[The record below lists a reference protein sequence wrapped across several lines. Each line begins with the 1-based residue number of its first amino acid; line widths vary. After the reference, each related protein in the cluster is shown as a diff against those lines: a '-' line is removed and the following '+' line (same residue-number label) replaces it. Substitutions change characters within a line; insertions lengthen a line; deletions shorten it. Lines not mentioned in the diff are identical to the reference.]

1 MSGVDVHFSGPWFD
15 GRAEQA
21 IRDACDDARDDVA
34 AYAEERV
41 LMGTSASFKTRTPYY
56 ETRIDTTRV
65 SAEVS
70 LVHDHGVIYGPWL
83 EGVGSRNYP
92 ATRFRGYG
100 HWRAAK
106 QAVELRG
113 PQIADLAVRRRL
125 PEMGG

>member
-1 MSGVDVHFSGPWFD
+1 MGVEITFHGPLFD
-15 GRAEQA
+15 GRAERAMQ
-21 IRDACDDARDDVA
+21 DACDDARDDIA

-65 SAEVS
+65 TSEVS
-70 LVHDHGVIYGPWL
+70 LVHDHGVIYGAWL

-92 ATRFRGYG
+92 MTRFKGYH
-100 HWRAAK
+100 HWRNAK
-106 QAVELRG
+106 TAVEARG
-113 PQIADLAVRRRL
+113 PQIAAAAVRRRL

>member
-1 MSGVDVHFSGPWFD
+1 MSIDIDFQGPLFD
-15 GRAEQA
+15 GRAERA
-21 IRDACDDARDDVA
+21 MADACDDARDDIA

-41 LMGTSASFKTRTPYY
+41 LLGTSMHFKTRTPYY
-56 ETRIDTTRV
+56 ETRITTERV
-65 SAEVS
+65 TSEVS
-70 LVHDHGVIYGPWL
+70 LVHDQGVVYGPWL

-113 PQIADLAVRRRL
+113 PQIAEAAVSRHM